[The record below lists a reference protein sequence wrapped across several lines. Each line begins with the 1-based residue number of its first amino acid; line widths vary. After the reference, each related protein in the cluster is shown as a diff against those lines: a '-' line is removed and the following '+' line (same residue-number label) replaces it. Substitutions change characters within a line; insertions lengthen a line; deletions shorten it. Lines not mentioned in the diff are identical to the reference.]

1 MKYKLVAVTNSG
13 TETTLELSGEE
24 FNTLLNAWQV
34 YENFLVDSEP
44 LEDMPD
50 FEEWETERAEFDF
63 LDTRLTQLALS

>member
-63 LDTRLTQLALS
+63 LDTRLTQFALS

>member
-24 FNTLLNAWQV
+24 FNTLLDAWQV
-34 YENFLVDSEP
+34 YENHLEDSEP

-50 FEEWETERAEFDF
+50 FEEWETEQATFDL
-63 LDTRLTQLALS
+63 LDARLTQFVAG